1 MNFTRRTVFDST
13 LLRIHEVRTQA
24 DTAAPGDLDTTAVDQ
39 LVLPVAGVFARHD
52 GPMQCVVA
60 NPNHAL
66 FFRAGQPYRISYPG
80 CIGDVVLVFDF
91 SPAVLAQAMG
101 ETVAADGLRAPWITT
116 DGLLPPAALLARSLL
131 WRRLLSAAP
140 AALAIEEAAL
150 GLLAEALKA
159 VCTDS
164 RREARARRADTA
176 RRRRQQVD
184 IVREAISV
192 SPEYEWTL
200 DALARLAFTT
210 PCHLSR
216 LFSHEVG
223 MSIHQYLLRARLA
236 KGLEAVAATG
246 ADLTTV
252 ALDAGFASH
261 SHFTAS
267 FRALFGLTPTQ
278 WRAASSKLAI
288 A

>member
-1 MNFTRRTVFDST
+1 MESTRRTVFDST

-24 DTAAPGDLDTTAVDQ
+24 DTAAPGDLDTTAIDQ

-60 NPNHAL
+60 NPSHAV
-66 FFRAGQPYRISYPG
+66 FFRADRPYRISYPG

-91 SPAVLAQAMG
+91 SPEVLAQAMG
-101 ETVAADGLRAPWITT
+101 ETVAADALQAPWIAT

-131 WRRLLSAAP
+131 WRRLLAGAP
-140 AALAIEEAAL
+140 SALAIEEAAV
-150 GLLAEALKA
+150 GLLADALRA
-159 VCTDS
+159 LCTDS

-176 RRRRQQVD
+176 QRRRRQVD

-192 SPEYEWTL
+192 NPEFDWTL
-200 DALARLAFTT
+200 EALARLAFTT

-216 LFSHEVG
+216 LFSREVG
-223 MSIHQYLLRARLA
+223 MSIHQYLVRARLA
-236 KGLEAVAATG
+236 KGLEAVAAAG

-267 FRALFGLTPTQ
+267 FRTLFGLTPTQ
-278 WRAASSKLAI
+278 WRAASSKLTI